1 MVNGGRD
8 SPRPHSTF
16 STPHSPFA
24 RRVVLGGVIVF
35 GAALVLYTATLAPG
49 LLWGGGDFARFQT
62 WAYLG
67 HFEGKVDIFAHPLW
81 VYIAHPFTWLPIH
94 DPAWRAN
101 FASAVFAATALVFC
115 FRAACMFT
123 PCLPAA
129 LLATAALA
137 VSQTFWTYAVMPKVY
152 SLNALLLAAC
162 IYLVLRWRASGHD
175 AWLALFAFLYGLSLL
190 NHLVMAPPA
199 AGFAAF
205 IAITLWVRRR
215 DTLRAVLLT
224 VLCFAV
230 GLVPYVH
237 LMLQTKTTGA
247 TEHTVLSYITGLG
260 YAAAHPIE
268 LLKACGWG
276 IGLGLYQFPLTGAV
290 AVLGF
295 VELRRRDAAAAA
307 LLCLIVVGMVAFLL
321 SAVHPEAGT
330 YVWFLHYY
338 LQAYVAVA
346 LAMAPGFEV
355 VWTRWCSGR
364 RIRQIAVVASTLLV
378 PVVIYAAAPV
388 VARHVVR
395 NVPDFRPLPGRD
407 NFAYVLSPWK
417 HKEVGARAYGEGM
430 LRALPAGSV
439 LFADY
444 APWAVL
450 RYLQVVERAR
460 PDVEVVHLETEP
472 TQVPL
477 ILTYRDK
484 PNLFLADTYRYY
496 DLDGIRQHFD
506 IVPAG
511 PIYRLIPKAALPP
524 DRHVAASVGNT

>member
-1 MVNGGRD
+1 MTPEPFVLRL
-8 SPRPHSTF
+8 SKHASERVIHHAPPRGEKRLS
-16 STPHSPFA
+16 
-24 RRVVLGGVIVF
+24 LLVF
-35 GAALVLYTATLAPG
+35 LAALALYVATLAPG

-81 VYIAHPFTWLPIH
+81 VYLAHPFTWLPIR

-101 FASAVFAATALVFC
+101 FAAAVFAALALVFC
-115 FRAACMFT
+115 FRSARLLSSS
-123 PCLPAA
+123 LPAA
-129 LLATAALA
+129 LLATGALA

-162 IYLVLRWRASGHD
+162 IYLVLRWRASGRD

-190 NHLVMAPPA
+190 NHLVMAPAA

-205 IAITLWVRRR
+205 IAMTLRVRRR
-215 DTLRAVLLT
+215 NSARSALLA
-224 VLCFAV
+224 VLCFAA
-230 GLVPYVH
+230 GLVPYVR
-237 LMLQTKTTGA
+237 LMRQTATTGA
-247 TEHTVLSYITGLG
+247 TGHTVITYIAGLA
-260 YAAAHPIE
+260 YAAGHPVG

-276 IGLGLYQFPLTGAV
+276 IGLGLYQFPLTTAV
-290 AVLGF
+290 AVVGF
-295 VELRRRDAAAAA
+295 LELWRRDAAAAA
-307 LLCLIVVGMVAFLL
+307 LLALIVLGTVAFLIGAL
-321 SAVHPEAGT
+321 HPEAGT

-355 VWTRWCSGR
+355 VWIRWCTGR
-364 RIRQIAVVASTLLV
+364 RLRQAAVVTATLV
-378 PVVIYAAAPV
+378 APIIVYAAAPAI
-388 VARHVVR
+388 ARHVVR

-407 NFAYVLSPWK
+407 NFTYVLSPWK
-417 HKEVGARAYGEGM
+417 QNEVGARAYGEAM
-430 LRALPAGSV
+430 LQALPEGSV

-444 APWAVL
+444 GPWAVL
-450 RYLQVVERAR
+450 RYLQVVEHAR
-460 PDVEVVHLETEP
+460 PDIEVVHLETEP

-477 ILTYRDK
+477 MLTYSGK

-506 IVPAG
+506 LVPAG
-511 PIYRLIPKAALPP
+511 PIYRLVPKAA
-524 DRHVAASVGNT
+524 AGSN